1 MIFNERDA
9 YSISNA
15 MDREYMANAPP
26 EFTAG
31 YTGAA
36 NLEQPVGQARNEPIL
51 DTSQIGQTV
60 AEGRAGGGT
69 FIESIQAAIRKGVA
83 SVELSAM
90 PVGSEPGVGV
100 ASYGAQKRRE
110 LREIARANEIQI
122 VSVHT
127 PTQVGNLSGFAGP
140 EKGFVDEQRE
150 AFINEVKQAINFAAD
165 VTKGGAVVVHTGE
178 YQRPMSEQS
187 WAYDKYGRLMFKH
200 YEEEPERA
208 VMRLVDDRTG
218 QIITQVR
225 KNQEVFRPV
234 WLTSEKDY
242 TYVDE
247 HTGEPID
254 VKKGDYVDYEGN
266 KLDMEH
272 RIPSFDSE
280 SGRFKVR
287 MMIWNDF
294 EKEAE
299 ERNQLKAER
308 LGRPLK
314 PDERVVTEEAFLR
327 ATVENQAA
335 QARGWALY
343 HNQRFNARLKDM
355 QKLKDALGYWKKLE
369 ETTPEGDRWKLMKP
383 GSSWSHSISQL
394 GLAPREEKLP
404 SEIIEEELFDIKKD
418 LKHMYE
424 GSATYEQ
431 QAEEQMNLLNHAK
444 PIGKYAIEKST
455 DSYAEAGIYAF
466 DQTRARQLPKPVF
479 IAAEQ
484 VFPEMGY
491 GSHPDEMI
499 ELIQKSRERMAHKLM
514 DERGYDAEKAKKIA
528 SEHLK
533 MTLDTEHVGLWK
545 RYFQKREGENE
556 QQFNKRF
563 SEWYMDQIKKMEK
576 AGIIGHLHI
585 ADGFGYGHANLPAGH
600 GDMPVV
606 DAVAYLK
613 KKGYTGAYLSEG
625 YGDATRMLREAWKTF
640 GSPIY
645 GAMGPVRP
653 GAAARWSDVQD
664 SYFGRNQPPY
674 YVFGAYSPSNDW
686 TLWSQVPLE

>member
-15 MDREYMANAPP
+15 MDREYVANSPP
-26 EFTAG
+26 EFNQG

-36 NLEQPVGQARNEPIL
+36 NLERPSGQAMNEPIL
-51 DTSQIGQTV
+51 DTGQIGQTV

-69 FIESIQAAIRKGVA
+69 FIESMQAAIRKGVG
-83 SVELSAM
+83 SVELSSM

-100 ASYGAQKRRE
+100 ASYGVEKRQE
-110 LREIARANEIQI
+110 LREIARANEVQI
-122 VSVHT
+122 SSVHT
-127 PTQVGNLSGFAGP
+127 PAQIGNLSGFAGP

-150 AFINEVKQAINFAAD
+150 AFLNEVKQAINFAAD
-165 VTKGGAVVVHTGE
+165 VTRGGAVVVHTGE

-187 WAYDKYGRLMFKH
+187 WAYDQYGRLMFKH
-200 YEEEPERA
+200 YEEEPTRA

-218 QIITQVR
+218 QVITQVR

-234 WLTSEKDY
+234 WLTANDNYLY
-242 TYVDE
+242 TDDK
-247 HTGEPID
+247 TGQT
-254 VKKGDYVDYEGN
+254 VQVSKGDYINYEGH
-266 KLDMEH
+266 KVSMAE
-272 RIPSFDSE
+272 RIPEFDNE
-280 SGRFKVR
+280 KGQFKVR
-287 MMIWNDF
+287 MMVWDDF
-294 EKEAE
+294 IKEAE
-299 ERNQLKAER
+299 DRNRIKQGE
-308 LGRPLK
+308 LGRSLK
-314 PDERVVTEEAFLR
+314 PDEIVTTEEAFLR

-335 QARGWALY
+335 QARGWSLY
-343 HNQRFNARLKDM
+343 HSQRFNTQLKNM
-355 QKLKDALGYWKKLE
+355 KKLKEALSYWEKIE
-369 ETTPEGDRWKLMKP
+369 QATPEEDRWKLMKP
-383 GSSWSHSISQL
+383 EGGHSHAIASL
-394 GLAPREEKLP
+394 GLAPRENKLP
-404 SEIIEEELFDIKKD
+404 SQLISDELFDIKKD

-431 QAEEQMNLLNHAK
+431 QAEEQLNLLNHAK
-444 PIGKYAIEKST
+444 PIGKYAIQKST
-455 DSYAEAGIYAF
+455 DSYAEAGIYAM

-491 GSHPDEMI
+491 GSHPEEMI
-499 ELIQKSRERMAHKLM
+499 ELIQKSREKMAKRLM
-514 DERGYDAEKAKKIA
+514 DERGYDAEKAKSLA
-528 SEHLK
+528 QDHLK
-533 MTLDTEHVGLWK
+533 MTLDTEHIGMWK
-545 RYFQKREGENE
+545 RYFQKNEGENE
-556 QQFNKRF
+556 QQFNDRF
-563 SEWYMDQIKKMEK
+563 NKWYMDQVVKMEQ

-625 YGDATRMLREAWKTF
+625 YGDATRILREAWKTF

-653 GAAARWSDVQD
+653 GAVERWSDVQH
-664 SYFGRNQPPY
+664 SYFGRGQPPN
-674 YVFGAYSPSNDW
+674 YVFGTYSHSNDW